1 MDRGRF
7 DHLSYVRIHGLCRCR
22 GYNRRGDF
30 FKTRLALM
38 EDGENR
44 RILIGGDALDA
55 SVTATGKRGR
65 PPADAVEALNCPTY
79 TQNKR
84 YRADAL
90 RLALVVDKEVVDGR
104 SQWWVPE
111 LKSRVGATR
120 SSAAGGVD
128 AARWALVAGA
138 RNRNSGQ
145 ELSEEGG
152 QLHVDL
158 ARDAEYQDAV
168 AWKQWKNS
176 KPLREGINSKSV
188 VDTRWA
194 PA

>member
-1 MDRGRF
+1 
-7 DHLSYVRIHGLCRCR
+7 
-22 GYNRRGDF
+22 
-30 FKTRLALM
+30 M

-65 PPADAVEALNCPTY
+65 PPADAVEALNFPTY

-120 SSAAGGVD
+120 ASVMEGVD
-128 AARWALVAGA
+128 TAISAQVEGEC
-138 RNRNSGQ
+138 NRKTGQ
-145 ELSEEGG
+145 EISGEDG
-152 QLHVDL
+152 
-158 ARDAEYQDAV
+158 
-168 AWKQWKNS
+168 
-176 KPLREGINSKSV
+176 PF
-188 VDTRWA
+188 
-194 PA
+194 